1 MDPFSLL
8 RFAHLI
14 GLMLMSAGLIGVF
27 VADMRS
33 RQIREV
39 KLFAQ
44 VVTVR
49 LFLGEHGFCSRLR
62 YIYE

>member
-1 MDPFSLL
+1 MDKYLIL

-33 RQIREV
+33 RQIRD
-39 KLFAQ
+39 
-44 VVTVR
+44 VTVR
-49 LFLGEHGFCSRLR
+49 PGSHLHWGVL
-62 YIYE
+62 